1 MQGPITDDHMPFRS
15 ARGEPRILL
24 VEDDRTSALISAR
37 ELEQAGMR
45 VDVAVDGVSGLARA
59 CEQQHDLVVL
69 DIELPGMN
77 GFEVLRELRSARHS
91 TPVLVLSGRTERQD
105 VVRGLEDGADDYLAK
120 PYCGE
125 ELVARIRAILRR
137 ELRNPE
143 PVLCFGDLTLDR
155 ANQAAQCAGKNLRL
169 TPREL
174 MLLSVLIADA
184 PQLVQRAKLLHDVCG
199 FSFDPGTNVIDVHV
213 SKLRRKLQLAGS
225 VVQLATVR
233 GTGFRLVA

>member
-1 MQGPITDDHMPFRS
+1 MPFRS
-15 ARGEPRILL
+15 AGGEPRILL
-24 VEDDRTSALISAR
+24 VEDDRTSALLIAR

-45 VDVAVDGVSGLARA
+45 VDVAGDGESGLARA
-59 CEQQHDLVVL
+59 CEHRHDLVVL

-91 TPVLVLSGRTERQD
+91 TPVLMLSGRTERVD

-120 PYCGE
+120 PHCGE

-137 ELRNPE
+137 ELRSPD
-143 PVLCFGDLTLDR
+143 PVLSFGDLTLDR
-155 ANQAAQCAGKNLRL
+155 ANQSASCAGKTLRL

-174 MLLSVLIADA
+174 MLLAVLLADA
-184 PQLVQRAKLLHDVCG
+184 PRLVLRTKLLKDVCG

-213 SKLRRKLQLAGS
+213 SRLRRKLQQAGS
-225 VVQLATVR
+225 IVQLATVR
-233 GTGFRLVA
+233 ATGFRLMA